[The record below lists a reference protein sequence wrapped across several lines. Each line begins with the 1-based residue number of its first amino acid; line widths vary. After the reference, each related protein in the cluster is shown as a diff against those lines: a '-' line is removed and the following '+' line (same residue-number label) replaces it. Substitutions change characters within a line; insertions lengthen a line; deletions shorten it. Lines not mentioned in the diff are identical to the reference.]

1 MLISM
6 QNKVSENVT
15 LPNLQKL
22 LTQYQQFMWNGV
34 KIHSIIKIKSY
45 YFLTSAIK
53 LFSVISLKWYYSE
66 WTTL

>member
-34 KIHSIIKIKSY
+34 KNHSIIK
-45 YFLTSAIK
+45 
-53 LFSVISLKWYYSE
+53 
-66 WTTL
+66 